1 MLAYLKSLRQLSE
14 EPVDFILP
22 AHGYVLGSAKAAME
36 KLIAHR
42 LTREAKIAA
51 ALESVG
57 GGTLDDLVP
66 TAYNDV
72 NQALFP
78 VAKRSL
84 LAHLEKL
91 VEEGRA
97 RQEGDR
103 WMPL

>member
-1 MLAYLKSLRQLSE
+1 
-14 EPVDFILP
+14 
-22 AHGYVLGSAKAAME
+22 
-36 KLIAHR
+36 
-42 LTREAKIAA
+42 
-51 ALESVG
+51 VG